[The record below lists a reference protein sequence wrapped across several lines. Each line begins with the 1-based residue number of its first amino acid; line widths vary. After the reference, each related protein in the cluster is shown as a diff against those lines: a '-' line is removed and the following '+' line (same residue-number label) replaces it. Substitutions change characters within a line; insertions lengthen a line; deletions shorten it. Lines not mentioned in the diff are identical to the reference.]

1 MENKKETKSRKR
13 KPSQKPYIPQLLNKK
28 VLDNYTPET
37 LEELRTIF
45 VENLK
50 AVETEWNLN
59 RTTIG
64 RICGVSK
71 TTASQ
76 WFHGL
81 YWPRMGNLMAL
92 AKHINRNPNSFFKK
106 NGIHIGKSDGGFN
119 VERVSRRDPGAP
131 LGDNPTALQELYDEL
146 TVNSGVNLEKEAMAE
161 NFVKELGEI
170 TDTEKLL
177 IANWRLLPRSSQ
189 AYILHAMYMES
200 RYTKDLLGHMNDSI
214 GITVRQENK
223 SKEETD
229 KK

>member
-81 YWPRMGNLMAL
+81 YWP
-92 AKHINRNPNSFFKK
+92 
-106 NGIHIGKSDGGFN
+106 GIHIGKSDGGFN